1 MELKGVERNRICLEV
16 RDGHGNQEKTIE
28 IGRTAWPTFVPT
40 LARHKVVEI
49 RVAAAPPKSAPSVG
63 GPPPLKTGSS
73 SDAKRSQT
81 KLVPQRPQMPSPM
94 LEPQSHTTGRRKT
107 GITPK
112 TSQLPPNLLVYR
124 YNSKIVHVTPTGD
137 YDVRSFLPGATPRC
151 GC

>member
-1 MELKGVERNRICLEV
+1 M
-16 RDGHGNQEKTIE
+16 DGDQKKTTE
-28 IGRTAWPTFVPT
+28 IGRTAWPVVVPT
-40 LARHKVVEI
+40 LARHEVVEI
-49 RVAAAPPKSAPSVG
+49 RVAAAPPNPAPLVV
-63 GPPPLKTGSS
+63 GPPPSKKGSYP
-73 SDAKRSQT
+73 DAEVSQMN
-81 KLVPQRPQMPSPM
+81 LVPRRPQIEITSSM

-137 YDVRSFLPGATPRC
+137 YDVRSFLPGVTPRC